1 MHVNSDLVVR
11 AAIPATSRERLLR
24 IADVEAAT
32 GCKKSTIYKLMR
44 EGRFPARVRITARY
58 AVWPESAVMAW
69 VHARIAG
76 VQECKQ

>member
-1 MHVNSDLVVR
+1 MHVTSDPSVHAVTT
-11 AAIPATSRERLLR
+11 ATPRERLLR
-24 IADVEAAT
+24 IADVETAT

-69 VHARIAG
+69 VHARISGA
-76 VQECKQ
+76 QECKQ

>member
-1 MHVNSDLVVR
+1 MHVTSDPVVH
-11 AAIPATSRERLLR
+11 AATPAMPRERLLR

-69 VHARIAG
+69 VHARITE
-76 VQECKQ
+76 VQEGLQ